1 MSPPKFM
8 SLGNLMSAL
17 NITMRDSDAPH
28 NLRALDDRS
37 PDTMISRFPDTLTTG
52 RSAQDDAQSRS
63 ELMDRTLHTLAKRSS
78 NSGTIIAGVV
88 VGVVAFLLI
97 CGGVYG
103 WWRMRER
110 RRTGPPKEMMEE
122 RGGVEEDMD
131 DGDHYDA
138 DIQNAADNGVR
149 GSKLY
154 GPSGHRNTMILDGP
168 VVFDGQRGSVFGG
181 QRGSVFGGQRG
192 SVFGGQS
199 GRGSRGSREHHRMAS
214 GDSQRT
220 RVSYDQRPRGSH
232 DYRPRASNDHRR
244 TASDDQGAT
253 VFGEP
258 AVMVAPSP
266 AHTPLRQGFTAER

>member
-1 MSPPKFM
+1 
-8 SLGNLMSAL
+8 
-17 NITMRDSDAPH
+17 
-28 NLRALDDRS
+28 
-37 PDTMISRFPDTLTTG
+37 
-52 RSAQDDAQSRS
+52 
-63 ELMDRTLHTLAKRSS
+63 
-78 NSGTIIAGVV
+78 
-88 VGVVAFLLI
+88 
-97 CGGVYG
+97 
-103 WWRMRER
+103 
-110 RRTGPPKEMMEE
+110 
-122 RGGVEEDMD
+122 MD

-168 VVFDGQRGSVFGG
+168 VVFDGQRSSVFGG
-181 QRGSVFGGQRG
+181 QRPRASGDRG
-192 SVFGGQS
+192 T
-199 GRGSRGSREHHRMAS
+199 RGSREHHRMAS

-232 DYRPRASNDHRR
+232 DYRPRAFNDHRR
-244 TASDDQGAT
+244 MASDDQGAT